1 MRSSVYG
8 ICAALLL
15 APAALAQD
23 AGAARLEAELTAA
36 PSATQ
41 FLTDKCAALKLASP
55 PLIRAVRQS
64 ADVPASPEVRAA
76 LKVSADTP
84 LRYRRVNLTCGSHV
98 LSQADNWYV
107 PSRLSDD
114 MNKTLDTTDTSFGTV
129 VKPLNFHRQ
138 TLKMESGT
146 MEPGDSAHL
155 FRVTAVLLTPDEVPF
170 SLVVENYARE
180 LASPAQP

>member
-1 MRSSVYG
+1 MNRSVYEF
-8 ICAALLL
+8 CAALLL

-23 AGAARLEAELTAA
+23 AGAVRLEAELTAA

-55 PLIRAVRQS
+55 PLIRAVRES
-64 ADVPASPEVRAA
+64 ADVPAGAEVRAA
-76 LKVSADTP
+76 LNVSADTV

-98 LSQADNWYV
+98 LSEADNWYV
-107 PSRLSDD
+107 PTRLSDD
-114 MNKTLDTTDTSFGTV
+114 MNKTLDTTETSFGTV

-138 TLKMESGT
+138 TLKME
-146 MEPGDSAHL
+146 PLADPAHSL
-155 FRVTAVLLTPDEVPF
+155 RVTAVLLTAGGMPF

-180 LASPAQP
+180 LVSPAQP